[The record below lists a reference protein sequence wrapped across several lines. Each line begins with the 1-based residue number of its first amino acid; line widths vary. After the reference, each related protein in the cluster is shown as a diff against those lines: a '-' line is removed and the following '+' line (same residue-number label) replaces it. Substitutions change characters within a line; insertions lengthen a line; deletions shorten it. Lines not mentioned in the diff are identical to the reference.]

1 MRTMKREPVVII
13 NAVVT
18 AIQASIPL
26 VLAFGIA
33 HMTREEGAAISSA
46 VVAWGGL
53 LATFLGRSLVTPVAY
68 PKDHEGRSLRAG
80 VASTSADKERPIPAR
95 RLEDGE
101 SALAQ
106 VSDMARCL
114 TLSPLSGVK
123 RKSDL
128 GAIRSAFDPKQKS
141 RR

>member
-80 VASTSADKERPIPAR
+80 AASTSADKERPIPAR
-95 RLEDGE
+95 HQQIKNGQSLRAG
-101 SALAQ
+101 
-106 VSDMARCL
+106 
-114 TLSPLSGVK
+114 
-123 RKSDL
+123 
-128 GAIRSAFDPKQKS
+128 
-141 RR
+141 